1 MRLLKQAAR
10 EALLL
15 QSSDWPFLVT
25 TEQARDYGER
35 RFLEH
40 KHRFERLAHAL
51 TQDVILPD
59 TVSYLE
65 QLESIDAVFPQI
77 DFTTFM
83 HGKAGVLR

>member
-1 MRLLKQAAR
+1 LLKQVAR

-40 KHRFERLAHAL
+40 KHRFERLTHAL
-51 TQDVILPD
+51 AKDPIPPD
-59 TVSYLE
+59 IVSYLE
-65 QLESIDAVFPQI
+65 QLESIDAVFPKI
-77 DFTTFM
+77 DFTAFM
-83 HGKAGVLR
+83 GKQGF